1 MELTSTND
9 LYSQALETMQ
19 SYNAELHLIE
29 MKELTQD
36 YLSENQLAQLVGR
49 SKSYFFTQANKSRY
63 TDTFL
68 DRNLKCFE
76 FSKGIQKTPNTGSD
90 YHGFLS

>member
-1 MELTSTND
+1 MELTSAND

-19 SYNAELHLIE
+19 SYNAELQHLIE

-49 SKSYFFTQANKSRY
+49 SITQANKSRY
-63 TDTFL
+63 IDTFL
-68 DRNLKCFE
+68 DRNLKCF
-76 FSKGIQKTPNTGSD
+76 
-90 YHGFLS
+90 